1 MEQNCQVATVPGK
14 KDDPNYQVVRGHVPK
29 ELAKRFKLY
38 CVENDVDNSQGLE
51 NILAEHLLS
60 EEERNLL
67 TETSELP
74 PPQTIAE
81 LVERNYAQ
89 LLELGG
95 IKSDRLEALK
105 DEAKPT
111 IQELAFLARDLNMDE
126 ELIVELR
133 DRSFPK
139 KSKRRTTNKA

>member
-1 MEQNCQVATVPGK
+1 MEQNCQVVTVPGK

-60 EEERNLL
+60 EEERNSI
-67 TETSELP
+67 TETSDLP
-74 PPQTIAE
+74 PPETIAE
-81 LVERNYAQ
+81 LVEQNYSQ
-89 LLELGG
+89 LLKLGG
-95 IKSDRLEALK
+95 VEPERLEALK
-105 DEAKPT
+105 NGEKPT
-111 IQELAFLARDLNMDE
+111 IRELVFLARDLDMDE

-139 KSKRRTTNKA
+139 KNKRRASNGV